1 MKLDLNKMK
10 DFMVKHITFQTVDF
24 FEQYIKN
31 MRIPENNQ
39 IGISIII
46 ICKNEE
52 RCIGRCLNSIKNRY
66 VQWMK

>member
-31 MRIPENNQ
+31 TR
-39 IGISIII
+39 
-46 ICKNEE
+46 K
-52 RCIGRCLNSIKNRY
+52 
-66 VQWMK
+66 